1 MRRSPWE
8 LHSHEAQSCFPELL
22 PIEYAG
28 LQIAGQEIGI
38 RIFPSANTS
47 RRDAIREA
55 KKLRGIP
62 ALLVEIGVLLAEAI
76 DTAGGIKK
84 TLFSGEEG
92 MAGGADFHMH
102 VFALG
107 RKSFYLIAA
116 GTGDFG
122 LVHFWM
128 NLVFHNLAPIKSGL
142 SHIYLV
148 VPFGKWEQVKYSYAL
163 SCTDRLAIK
172 KFFCQVWNFQ

>member
-47 RRDAIREA
+47 RREAIREA

-172 KFFCQVWNFQ
+172 KFFCQAWNFQ